1 MKNSTSRRNF
11 LKISG
16 AGLTAALGAKA
27 SPAEASSG
35 TAARGTA
42 TPAKAFP
49 AGPPESPTGSLAV
62 RVTDAARKFAEAPA
76 VEWRSALA
84 GAPGSDAIMLDPT
97 AKSQEYLGMGGA
109 LTDAACYMFNQ
120 LSEDARKE
128 LFHEMFHPSEM
139 GLSVCRICIGSSDYA
154 REVYSFDEGDP
165 DPELKRFSI
174 DHDRTYILPIL
185 SQARAVNP
193 DLYLFASPWSP
204 PGWMKPDNTMLGG
217 CMHPKSY
224 EAYANYFVKFLL
236 GYEAAGVHVNSVSSQ
251 NEVDTEQN
259 GRMPACAWPQE
270 YEISFV
276 RDHLGPALAKN
287 NLDTK
292 IWLLDHNYNLW
303 GRVICSLDAAGV
315 KDYCNSIAW
324 HGYVGTPDM
333 MTKVHEAHPDAE
345 MFWTEGGPDIT
356 SKDYLTDWSKW
367 CETFTGVYRNWCR
380 CMIGWNLA
388 LDENGKPNVGPF
400 SCGGTVTINSQ
411 TKEITRSGHFWAMN
425 HFSRSIQ
432 RGAVRFNSESGP
444 SDVFHVAFENPG
456 GKRALILTNP
466 GPEKKIQ
473 IAAGDSIAEASLP
486 PDSVTTLAW

>member
-16 AGLTAALGAKA
+16 VGLTAALGTKA
-27 SPAEASSG
+27 TPAEGAPGAS
-35 TAARGTA
+35 A
-42 TPAKAFP
+42 PAKAFP
-49 AGPPESPTGSLAV
+49 AGPQVSPKGSLTV
-62 RVTDAARKFAEAPA
+62 RVTDSTRKFAEAPA
-76 VEWRSALA
+76 AEWRSALG
-84 GAPGSDAIMLDPT
+84 GAPGNEAIMLDPA

-109 LTDAACYMFNQ
+109 FTDAACYMFDQ
-120 LSEDARKE
+120 LAEDARKE

-139 GLSVCRICIGSSDYA
+139 GLGVGRICVGSSDYA

-174 DHDRTYILPIL
+174 DHDRAYILPIL
-185 SQARAVNP
+185 SQARRANP

-204 PGWMKPDNTMLGG
+204 PGWMKPNHSMLGG

-224 EAYANYFVKFLL
+224 EAYANYFVKFLQ

-251 NEVDTEQN
+251 NETDTEQN

-270 YEISFV
+270 YEIAFV
-276 RDHLGPALAKN
+276 TRHLGPALAKN

-303 GRVICSLDAAGV
+303 GRAICCLDAPQV
-315 KDYCNSIAW
+315 KEFANAVAW

-333 MTKVHEAHPDAE
+333 MTKVHEAHPDTE

-356 SKDYLTDWSKW
+356 AADYLTDWSKW
-367 CETFTGVYRNWCR
+367 SKEFTGIYRNWCR
-380 CMIGWNLA
+380 CIIGWNLA
-388 LDENGKPNVGPF
+388 LDEHGKPNVGPF
-400 SCGGTVTINSQ
+400 SCGGTVTINSK
-411 TKEITRSGHFWAMN
+411 THEVTRSGHFWALN
-425 HFSRSIQ
+425 HFSRSVH
-432 RGAVRFNSESGP
+432 RGAMRFDSDSGP
-444 SDVFHVAFENPG
+444 EDVFHVAFENPD
-456 GKRALILTNP
+456 GKRALIVTNP

-486 PDSVTTLAW
+486 QDSVTTFEW